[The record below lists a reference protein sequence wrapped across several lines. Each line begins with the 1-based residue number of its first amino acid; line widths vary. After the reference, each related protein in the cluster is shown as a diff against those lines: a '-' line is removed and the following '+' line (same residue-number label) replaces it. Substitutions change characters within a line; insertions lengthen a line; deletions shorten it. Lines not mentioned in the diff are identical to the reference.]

1 MKEKTNHILN
11 ASQLEALAALLQPGS
26 RNASEMLARWIGK
39 PSVVEILSL
48 EQLPLDEAADL
59 LGTDGQPMCF
69 CITEI
74 TGMIT
79 GELILAFDDTSG
91 MALVD
96 ILLDQ
101 SLGTACEWTEMAISA
116 ANETTNIICCA
127 YLNALS
133 QCIGFENATAAL
145 LPSPPK
151 FVRDFA
157 PSLLQFA
164 LMGQAIS
171 SDEIIVARTS
181 FEIDGAPANWS
192 LLLVPDGP
200 SMARLAKMLCNSDPA
215 KKDAN

>member
-1 MKEKTNHILN
+1 LTEKTNHILN
-11 ASQLEALAALLQPGS
+11 AGQLDALAALLQPGS
-26 RNASEMLARWIGK
+26 HHASDMLARWIGK
-39 PSVVEILSL
+39 PSVVDIQSL
-48 EQLPLDEAADL
+48 ENLPLDEAAEL
-59 LGTDGQPMCF
+59 LGADGQPMCF

-74 TGMIT
+74 TGVIT
-79 GELILAFDDTSG
+79 GELMLAFDDASG

-101 SLGTACEWTEMAISA
+101 ALGTTQEWTEMAISA
-116 ANETTNIICCA
+116 VNETTNILCCA

-133 QCIGFENATAAL
+133 RSVGSEDESAAL
-145 LPSPPK
+145 LPTPPK

-181 FEIDGAPANWS
+181 FEIDGTPANWT

-200 SMARLAKMLCNSDPA
+200 SMTRLAKMLCNSAPA
-215 KKDAN
+215 KKDAD